1 LRIELRFIAK
11 RNPRVPASFTLF
23 GALHLTA
30 VTVCALALALFVAWG
45 VKLRDTPREEI
56 FRRRFAIAG
65 LVYWAL
71 YNVWWH
77 RNGLDLMD
85 GLPLHICDVSGVI
98 GPLALL
104 TGYRFL
110 RATLYCWTFTL
121 TLQAFIQ
128 PALVEGLGSPVFWLF
143 FLAHSIVFACA
154 LYDLVVL
161 RFRPDFDDL
170 RRAYAFS
177 LVYLAMVVLANALIG
192 SNYAFI
198 GDPAPPARIPP
209 FIDALGPWP
218 QRAII
223 VVIMAA
229 ASFALLVLPWR
240 LRAKALSRDVQTGSR
255 EENASNK

>member
-1 LRIELRFIAK
+1 M
-11 RNPRVPASFTLF
+11 PDSFTLF
-23 GALHLTA
+23 GFLHLGA
-30 VTVCALALALFVAWG
+30 VTICALALALFVAWG
-45 VKLRDTPREEI
+45 VALRGTSREET
-56 FRRRFAIAG
+56 FRTRFAIAA

-104 TGYRFL
+104 TGNRFL

-128 PALVEGLGSPVFWLF
+128 PALVEGPGSPVFWLF
-143 FLAHSIVFACA
+143 FLSHSIVFACA
-154 LYDLVVL
+154 LYDLIVL
-161 RFRPDFDDL
+161 RYRPGWDDL
-170 RRAYAFS
+170 GRAYAVS
-177 LVYLAMVVLANALIG
+177 VVYLALVVIANALIG
-192 SNYAFI
+192 ANYAFI

-223 VVIMAA
+223 VVLMAG

-240 LRAKALSRDVQTGSR
+240 WRA
-255 EENASNK
+255 NADAAPGNRAPP